1 MLETVTNRKQDLN
14 QVQNHPTTSEKDEV
28 LELLNRLEEIYCEND
43 FLIKKNK
50 VELLVLQYQH
60 LKITRNIIAEK
71 SKKVIHFLKTGKRQ
85 NQCVLS

>member
-60 LKITRNIIAEK
+60 LNITRNIISEK
-71 SKKVIHFLKTGKRQ
+71 SKKVIHFLKAGKRQ
-85 NQCVLS
+85 NQ

>member
-60 LKITRNIIAEK
+60 LNITRNIIAEK

-85 NQCVLS
+85 NQ